1 MKQRSTATLSISVF
15 IYIFLYLPLVV
26 IASQSLN
33 ASRLGLHWGGLT
45 FRWYVS
51 ALTDPQILSAIK
63 NTLLLGAISTLVA
76 TVLGTLLGY
85 GLARH
90 RFKGA
95 DFLSRLMLLPIAVPD
110 IVMAV
115 SLLLFYSTIRQWTGL
130 FQLGLGAMILSHI
143 TFQIPFVALVVRSRL
158 AGVDP
163 AIEEA
168 AADLGASRWQRFR
181 HVTLPMLR
189 PGILAGALLAFAL
202 SLDDFVVSFF
212 TSGPGSA
219 TLPIY
224 IYSSV
229 KRGVT
234 GEIHAVSTMLI
245 LAALLGTIVVTWW
258 QGRNKNPRSVTHL
271 EVRS

>member
-1 MKQRSTATLSISVF
+1 MKRTSTANIFVAVL
-15 IYIFLYLPLVV
+15 IYVFLYLPLVV
-26 IASQSLN
+26 IASQSFN
-33 ASRLGLHWGGLT
+33 ASRLGLQWGGMT
-45 FRWYVS
+45 FRWYSS
-51 ALTDPQILSAIK
+51 ALQNAQILSAIK
-63 NTLLLGAISTLVA
+63 STLLLGAFSTLVA

-90 RFKGA
+90 PSKGSTL
-95 DFLSRLMLLPIAVPD
+95 LSRLILLPIAVPD

-115 SLLLFYSTIRQWTGL
+115 SLLLFYSTLRQWTGL

-158 AGVDP
+158 ASVDQ

-168 AADLGASRWQRFR
+168 AADLGASAWQRFW
-181 HVTLPMLR
+181 HVTLPILR

-212 TSGPGSA
+212 TSGPGST

-234 GEIHAVSTMLI
+234 SEIHAVSTMLI
-245 LAALLGTIVVTWW
+245 VAALLGTILVTWW
-258 QGRNKNPRSVTHL
+258 QARNKNPASL
-271 EVRS
+271 EERVHE